1 MAPWDNGVTLGMRR
15 FGTLWLIVFSMAAP
29 VWARHDA
36 AGCGT
41 TRENSNEALFLHR
54 QAVRARTS
62 RPRPFAAPAAAA
74 AAASGNRDI
83 GNIAIVEDADG
94 VVERLNQFNL
104 DSNTVTFTPSAATAA
119 HYRYTVAAQGYD
131 SNAAAQ
137 GSPLAALDDDDS
149 RLVALPFGFPFFGA
163 TYHQV
168 FVNSD
173 GNLTFTAGDNASTA
187 RSLGR
192 MTSGPPRISP
202 LFDDLDPSQT
212 AGGVRVLADAT
223 RVAISWVGVPEWEA
237 SGIGPRQTFQATLYP
252 DGRIAFSYSG
262 VTPASAVVGIAPGN
276 LQGGTTL
283 VDFRSDPSADYA
295 AAVAERF
302 GNTVTIDIVTL
313 AQKFYQTHEDAYDY
327 LVVYNNMGI
336 ASLEGAVAY
345 ESTVRSAATGYGFAP
360 TDTGLQY
367 GSGSRLRSMMTMG
380 QLTQYPFDTSALVP
394 ARAAQGDTPI
404 TVLGHEAGH
413 LFLAFASVPD
423 PGNAA
428 SQIMLGFGGVHW
440 SFLFNSE
447 ASLVEG
453 ERIADR
459 GANVS
464 PRFLTADET
473 LGYSP
478 LDQYLMGFRPP
489 GDVPGTLFAV
499 TNPSPNYSPLLHPLK
514 NVTFD
519 GTPVKI
525 GIDDLIAVEGRRTP
539 DSTVAQRRF
548 RFGFILV
555 VAQGTQVPAADVTQ
569 VDTYRQQFEG
579 FYGTASSGNASADTT
594 LKRSL
599 KLSLFPAAGV
609 LTGGSGTATLTLQ
622 TAPAADM
629 TVQLAAPQG
638 SAQLPASVKIAAGTT
653 TATFA
658 FTGVKTGVEEV
669 QAAPPADLNYETAYA
684 RLQVADAALVKL
696 VGVSGDRQIANS
708 AGPLPD
714 PIVVRVTDVNN
725 LPYPGA
731 RISAADSGGGSVQ
744 PAAAVADAQGQATFR
759 WAIGGAGQNQL
770 KLTLD
775 GAPSVALTLSAGSTV
790 PVAAAVVN
798 GASFAGGM
806 APGALETVTGVNLA
820 GGRTLAAPGYPWPAS
835 LGGVSVLLNQTPLPL
850 LYVSDTQINFY
861 VPQDAAVGAAALT
874 LVTPSGAQTV
884 TNVTVDAV
892 LPGIFNGA
900 VLHAG
905 TAVSAV
911 TTPVH
916 AGDFVEIYCTGLG
929 KTSSVDGLQVAE
941 LTPTV
946 FFGATP
952 VRVAFAG
959 LAPGYVGLYQIDA
972 QVPPGLTPGLVPLV
986 ISVNQAHSNEINI
999 KVQ

>member
-1 MAPWDNGVTLGMRR
+1 M
-15 FGTLWLIVFSMAAP
+15 
-29 VWARHDA
+29 
-36 AGCGT
+36 
-41 TRENSNEALFLHR
+41 
-54 QAVRARTS
+54 
-62 RPRPFAAPAAAA
+62 AAAA
-74 AAASGNRDI
+74 SAAASGNRDI
-83 GNIAIVEDADG
+83 GNIAIIEDADG

-104 DSNTVTFTPSAATAA
+104 DSNTVTFTPAAAGAA
-119 HYRYTVAAQGYD
+119 HYRYAVAAEGYD
-131 SNAAAQ
+131 SGAAAQ

-149 RLVALPFGFPFFGA
+149 RLVVLPFAFPFFGT
-163 TYHQV
+163 TYQQV

-173 GNLTFTAGDNASTA
+173 GNLTFTVGENASSA

-223 RVAISWVGVPEWEA
+223 RVAISWVGVPEWQA
-237 SGIGPRQTFQATLYP
+237 SGIGPRQTFQVRLYP

-262 VTPASAVVGIAPGN
+262 VTPASAVVGIAPGS
-276 LQGGTTL
+276 LLGPTTL
-283 VDFRSDPSADYA
+283 VDFRGDLSADYA

-302 GNTVTIDIVTL
+302 GNTLTIDIVTL

-327 LVVYNNMGI
+327 LVVYNNMNI
-336 ASLEGAVAY
+336 TSLAGAVAY
-345 ESTVRSAATGYGFAP
+345 ESTVRSQATGFGFAP
-360 TDTGLQY
+360 TDTGQQY
-367 GSGSRLRSMMTMG
+367 GSGSRLRSMMNMG
-380 QLTQYPFDTSALVP
+380 QLTQYPVDPNSLVGV
-394 ARAAQGDTPI
+394 RAAQGDTPL

-428 SQIMLGFGGVHW
+428 NQIMLGYGGVHW

-447 ASLVEG
+447 ASLLEG

-464 PRFLTADET
+464 PRFLTTDET
-473 LGYSP
+473 QGYAP

-489 GDVPGTLFAV
+489 GEVPGTLFAV
-499 TNPSPNYSPLLHPLK
+499 TNPSPNYSPLLHQLK
-514 NVTFD
+514 NIAFD

-555 VAQGTQVPAADVTQ
+555 VGQGTQVPAADVTQ

-579 FYGTASSGNASADTT
+579 FYAAASSGNASADTT
-594 LKRSL
+594 LKRSM

-609 LTGGSGTATLTLQ
+609 LTGGSGTAALTLQ

-629 TVQLAAPQG
+629 TVQLAAPKG
-638 SAQLPASVKIAAGTT
+638 SAQLPASVRIAAGATN
-653 TATFA
+653 ATFA
-658 FTGVKTGVEEV
+658 FTGLKSGVEEV
-669 QAAPPADLNYETAYA
+669 QAAPPADMNYETAYA
-684 RLQVADAALVKL
+684 RVQVADAALVKL
-696 VGVSGDRQIANS
+696 VGVSGDRQITNL

-731 RISAADSGGGSVQ
+731 RISAADSGGGGVQ
-744 PAAAVADAQGQATFR
+744 PAAAVTDAQGQAAFR
-759 WAIGGAGQNQL
+759 WTVSGAARNQL

-775 GAPSVALTLSAGSTV
+775 GAPLVGLTLSAGSTV

-798 GASFAGGM
+798 GASFASGV

-820 GGRTLAAPGYPWPAS
+820 GGLTLAAPGYPWPTS
-835 LGGVSVLLNQTPLPL
+835 LGGVSVLFNQTPLPL

-861 VPQDAAVGAAALT
+861 MPQDAALGAAALT
-874 LVTPSGAQTV
+874 VVTPSGAQTV
-884 TNVTVDAV
+884 ANVSVNV
-892 LPGIFNGA
+892 VQPGIFNGA

-911 TTPVH
+911 TTPVK

-929 KTSSVDGLQVAE
+929 KTSGGDGPQAAE

-952 VRVAFAG
+952 LRVAFAG
-959 LAPGYVGLYQIDA
+959 LAPGYIGLYQVNA
-972 QVPPGLTPGLVPLV
+972 QVPAGLTPGLVPLE
-986 ISVNQAHSNEINI
+986 ISVNQAHSNEVKIM
-999 KVQ
+999 VQ